1 MQRNDHEKD
10 DSLLANDPT
19 TTKLQRDRLMN
30 KIEDI
35 RLNEAALKTSLVSN
49 QNTVTSESTEKHVD
63 FELMAKLSA
72 SEKGPI
78 SIDLKKAFVLKT
90 LKAGQELG
98 LMSY

>member
-19 TTKLQRDRLMN
+19 TTKLQLDRLMN

-35 RLNEAALKTSLVSN
+35 RQNEAAQKISLVSN
-49 QNTVTSESTEKHVD
+49 QNTGASESTEKHVD
-63 FELMAKLSA
+63 FELMAKLTA